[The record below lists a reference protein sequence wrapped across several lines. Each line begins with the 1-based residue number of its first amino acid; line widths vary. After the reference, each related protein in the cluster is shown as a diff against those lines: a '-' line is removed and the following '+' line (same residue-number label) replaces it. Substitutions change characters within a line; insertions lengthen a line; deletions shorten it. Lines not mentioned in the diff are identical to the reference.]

1 MAVLMGFVLTRMR
14 SWGVELKVV
23 CYHPLPFFSIDH
35 HLGSAVFD
43 VGP

>member
-23 CYHPLPFFSIDH
+23 HFHFFPSTIILD
-35 HLGSAVFD
+35 LRCLMW
-43 VGP
+43 GPN